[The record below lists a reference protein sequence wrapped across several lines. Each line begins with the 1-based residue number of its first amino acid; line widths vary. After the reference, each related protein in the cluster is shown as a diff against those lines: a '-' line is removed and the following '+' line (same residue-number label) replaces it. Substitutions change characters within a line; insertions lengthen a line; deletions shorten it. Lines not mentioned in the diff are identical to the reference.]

1 MRGRE
6 AERQALSMLGACEKE
21 RMGKGR
27 TRGQVGEGGGRGG
40 EGEEGEEGGEGV
52 EYSRKTLGD
61 SILSM

>member
-1 MRGRE
+1 
-6 AERQALSMLGACEKE
+6 MLGACEKE